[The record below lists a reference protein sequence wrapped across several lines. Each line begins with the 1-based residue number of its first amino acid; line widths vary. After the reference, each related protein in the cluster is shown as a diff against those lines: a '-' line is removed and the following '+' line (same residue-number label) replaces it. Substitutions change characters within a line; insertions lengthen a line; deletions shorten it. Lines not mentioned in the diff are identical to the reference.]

1 MKKFDLIDCYKLAW
15 KSFSKWWIPLTLI
28 SFFVVFFQIL
38 PQILSM
44 GELSSFKKDTIEIF
58 VAIFNSDADKL
69 ETLSA
74 SIVDKSQSISVN
86 FMKMGT
92 ILFPLTALLSIVL
105 IMQANLAVKDTNKRE
120 RTFFELIYISV
131 VHVVL
136 AIVKLFAFFLFV
148 IPGVFLYIKLL
159 FVSLVMLE
167 EKEGVW
173 TAIKKSW
180 QLTEGNFW
188 PLLTLVVLNTSVQ
201 GMVVPTII
209 GAIPA
214 TAFVNTA
221 RASAYRQLLLASQE
235 QTKEVLS

>member
-1 MKKFDLIDCYKLAW
+1 MVKQFDVMACYKLAW
-15 KSFSKWWIPLTLI
+15 KSFSKWWIPLTVI

-44 GELSSFKKDTIEIF
+44 GEVSSFKKDVVDIF
-58 VAIFNSDADKL
+58 VAAFNQDADKL
-69 ETLSA
+69 DSLSVA
-74 SIVDKSQSISVN
+74 ITDRSQNITTN

-92 ILFPLTALLSIVL
+92 ILFPLTALLSIIL
-105 IMQANLAVKDTNKRE
+105 IMQANLAVKDTNKRD
-120 RTFFELIYISV
+120 RTFFELIYISI

-136 AIVKLFAFFLFV
+136 ALVKLLAFFLFV
-148 IPGVFLYIKLL
+148 IPGVYLYIKLL

-167 EKEGVW
+167 EKESVW

-188 PLLTLVVLNTSVQ
+188 PLLMLVVLNTSVQ

-221 RASAYRQLLLASQE
+221 RASAYRQLLMDSCEETQE
-235 QTKEVLS
+235 

>member
-1 MKKFDLIDCYKLAW
+1 MKSFDIRACYKLAW
-15 KSFSKWWIPLTLI
+15 TSFSKWWIPLTVI
-28 SFFVVFFQIL
+28 SFFIVFFQIL

-44 GELSSFKKDTIEIF
+44 GEMSSFKEDVINIF
-58 VAIFNSDADKL
+58 IAMFNSDADAL

-74 SIVDKSQSISVN
+74 SIVERSQNLSMSM
-86 FMKMGT
+86 MKMGT
-92 ILFPLTALLSIVL
+92 VLFPLTALFSIVL

-120 RTFFELIYISV
+120 RNILELIYISF

-136 AIVKLFAFFLFV
+136 AVVKLVAFFFFI

-167 EKEGVW
+167 EKKSVW
-173 TAIKKSW
+173 EAIAKSW
-180 QLTEGNFW
+180 KLTEGNFW
-188 PLLTLVVLNTSVQ
+188 SLLVLVVLNTTVQ
-201 GMVVPTII
+201 SAVVPTII

-221 RASAYRQLLLASQE
+221 RASAYRQLLLAERAE
-235 QTKEVLS
+235 QQA